1 MSRIFDATKNLINLK
16 FFKKYRVLKIS
27 IIVTAILLAG
37 GLATC
42 SYTVNKAG
50 KMYLES
56 ENKTF
61 DAIIVPGVP
70 FNENNWSDVMR
81 IRVFWSKFLYDKGI
95 AKNIIYS
102 GSAVYSPYYEA
113 EIMALYGAKLGIPK
127 EHIFAE
133 NQAEHSTENVY
144 YSYKLARLLGFKTVA
159 LATDPF
165 QSKMVKS
172 FIRKELKGKITVIPI
187 VYDTLRAMNPP
198 MYDPVIDPSSAFD
211 SLFISILER
220 EGFWKRLQGTRGKNL
235 DRTLYENKN
244 QPEFTK
250 QNAESTL
257 P

>member
-1 MSRIFDATKNLINLK
+1 M
-16 FFKKYRVLKIS
+16 
-27 IIVTAILLAG
+27 IILSAG

-42 SYTVNKAG
+42 SYSIKKAE
-50 KMYLES
+50 KMYLAS

-70 FNENNWSDVMR
+70 FNNGKWSDIMK

-113 EIMALYGAKLGIPK
+113 EIMALYAQQLGIPK
-127 EHIFAE
+127 EHIYVE
-133 NQAEHSTENVY
+133 NKAEHSTENVY
-144 YSYKLARLLGFKTVA
+144 YSYKYGKLLGFKSIA

-187 VYDTLRAMNPP
+187 VYDTLNELNPP
-198 MYDPVIDPSSAFD
+198 MYDPQINPSSAFD
-211 SLFISILER
+211 SSFISIMER
-220 EGFWKRLQGTRGKNL
+220 EGFWKRLQGTRGKNVDRSAYESL
-235 DRTLYENKN
+235 DQVKLYR
-244 QPEFTK
+244 
-250 QNAESTL
+250 
-257 P
+257 